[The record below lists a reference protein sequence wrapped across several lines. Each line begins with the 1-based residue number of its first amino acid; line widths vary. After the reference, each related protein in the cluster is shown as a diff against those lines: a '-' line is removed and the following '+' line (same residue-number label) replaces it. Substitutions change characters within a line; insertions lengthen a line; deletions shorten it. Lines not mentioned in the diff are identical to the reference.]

1 MTAIL
6 DTVTVTMTRSLEA
19 ITVSQT
25 LFTTTVGN
33 LWTIDSAGAR
43 RFLGRALPLAD
54 GSVAVGDRRAVSG
67 VYPEDMT

>member
-33 LWTIDSAGAR
+33 LWFIDSAGAR
-43 RFLGRALPLAD
+43 RFLGGALPLPD